1 MMEAESMVDHVHF
14 ERELTLLKSDVS
26 KMLFLVSESLND
38 AIESLETMNETLARK
53 VLESDDMIDE
63 LNREIE
69 EKAYQIIA
77 RYNPILKQLRY
88 IITILKFSNDLE
100 RIGDLSCNIAEKC
113 LFLSEEKIKF
123 EMLKEL
129 KDMFGSTL
137 KVVQDA
143 FKAFVEEDVDLA
155 FRLWKFDDVID
166 EMEKKIRRIVVER
179 IREGNIS
186 AELALVY
193 ILIARDLERVGDHA
207 NNLCEEVI
215 YIETGKNMKEFLRGV
230 ESGSEGADS

>member
-1 MMEAESMVDHVHF
+1 MVEHIHF
-14 ERELTLLKSDVS
+14 EKELTLLKSNVS

-38 AIESLETMNETLARK
+38 AIKSLETMNTVLAKK
-53 VLESDDMIDE
+53 VLESDEAIDD

-69 EKAYQIIA
+69 EEAYQIIA

-113 LFLSEEKIKF
+113 LYLSEKKINF

-137 KVVQDA
+137 KVVQDS
-143 FKAFVEEDVDLA
+143 FKAFVEEDLDAA
-155 FRLWKFDDVID
+155 FKLWKFDDLID
-166 EMEKKIRRIVVER
+166 EMEKR
-179 IREGNIS
+179 IRELVVEKIKKDGIP

-193 ILIARDLERVGDHA
+193 ILVARDLERMGDHA
-207 NNLCEEVI
+207 NNLCEEAI
-215 YIETGKNMKEFLRGV
+215 YIATGKNMKEFLRG
-230 ESGSEGADS
+230 EKGEDKGTDS

>member
-1 MMEAESMVDHVHF
+1 MVDHVHF

-38 AIESLETMNETLARK
+38 AIECLETMNTAVAKR
-53 VLESDDMIDE
+53 VLESDDMIDD
-63 LNREIE
+63 LNKEIE

-113 LFLSEEKIKF
+113 LYLSKRKIKF

-137 KVVQDA
+137 KVVQDS
-143 FKAFVEEDVDLA
+143 FKTFVDEDVDSA
-155 FRLWKFDDVID
+155 FKLWKFDDSID
-166 EMEKKIRRIVVER
+166 EMEKRIREIVVEK
-179 IREGNIS
+179 IKEDGIP

-193 ILIARDLERVGDHA
+193 ILIARDLERIGDHA

-215 YIETGKNMKEFLRGV
+215 YIVTGKNMKDFLRGV
-230 ESGSEGADS
+230 ESGNKGVDS

>member
-1 MMEAESMVDHVHF
+1 
-14 ERELTLLKSDVS
+14 
-26 KMLFLVSESLND
+26 
-38 AIESLETMNETLARK
+38 
-53 VLESDDMIDE
+53 
-63 LNREIE
+63 
-69 EKAYQIIA
+69 
-77 RYNPILKQLRY
+77 
-88 IITILKFSNDLE
+88 
-100 RIGDLSCNIAEKC
+100 
-113 LFLSEEKIKF
+113 
-123 EMLKEL
+123 
-129 KDMFGSTL
+129 
-137 KVVQDA
+137 
-143 FKAFVEEDVDLA
+143 
-155 FRLWKFDDVID
+155 LWKFDDVID

>member
-1 MMEAESMVDHVHF
+1 MEAEGMVDHVHF

-100 RIGDLSCNIAEKC
+100 RIGDFSCNIAEKC
-113 LFLSEEKIKF
+113 LFLSKEKVKF

>member
-1 MMEAESMVDHVHF
+1 MVDHVHF

-88 IITILKFSNDLE
+88 IITILKFS
-100 RIGDLSCNIAEKC
+100 
-113 LFLSEEKIKF
+113 
-123 EMLKEL
+123 
-129 KDMFGSTL
+129 
-137 KVVQDA
+137 
-143 FKAFVEEDVDLA
+143 
-155 FRLWKFDDVID
+155 
-166 EMEKKIRRIVVER
+166 
-179 IREGNIS
+179 
-186 AELALVY
+186 
-193 ILIARDLERVGDHA
+193 
-207 NNLCEEVI
+207 
-215 YIETGKNMKEFLRGV
+215 
-230 ESGSEGADS
+230 